1 MIKSVKE
8 FPFSFLKIIII
19 IKILH
24 KNQTPG
30 INMQNGRQV
39 FRVLGTY
46 NFSIYANATMYIHMI
61 DRIKSKSEFG
71 SI

>member
-1 MIKSVKE
+1 MIKSISL
-8 FPFSFLKIIII
+8 FFLKNNND

-24 KNQTPG
+24 ENQTPG
-30 INMQNGRQV
+30 INMQNGSQV

-46 NFSIYANATMYIHMI
+46 NFSIYANETTYLHMI